1 LLKDPLIPRKIF
13 INLPVKDLQ
22 RSVAFFTGPG
32 FSFNPNF
39 TDETA
44 TCMII
49 SDDAYA
55 MLLTHKKFQD
65 FTKKNIAD
73 TTTSSEAIVALSADS
88 KSDVDTFADK
98 ALASGGSPAM
108 PPIDYGF
115 MYGRSF
121 YDPDGHH
128 WEIFYMDPAAA
139 AGGPPKES

>member
-22 RSVAFFTGPG
+22 RSVAFFTGLG